1 MGDDAASDAIS
12 QINSIMHLEVNS
24 VRLILV
30 IVLAVI
36 ENRLKSF
43 QYVLLYSIEY
53 AHLSLPVQGEL
64 TNQNHCMLLIL

>member
-12 QINSIMHLEVNS
+12 QINSIMPLGVNS
-24 VRLILV
+24 VRLKLI

-53 AHLSLPVQGEL
+53 AHLSLPVQREL
-64 TNQNHCMLLIL
+64 TNQNYYIVLIL

>member
-1 MGDDAASDAIS
+1 MGDDAANDAIN

-36 ENRLKSF
+36 ENEHKSF

-53 AHLSLPVQGEL
+53 AHLSLPAQGEL
-64 TNQNHCMLLIL
+64 TNQNHYMLLIL